1 MKTINTDL
9 PVLIAQSG
17 PLNGNRWDI
26 EQELVLGRDDTCN
39 VIIQDRQVSRFHARL
54 SVTPDGISLEDLA
67 SKNGTFV
74 NGSRLEDP
82 VILQDGDVIQISMIQ
97 SFVYLSS
104 DSTMPLGPGV
114 PLQEVFQAVS
124 GQPRGCDWM
133 QPPGGSGLAA
143 RRSIPAFGAAVLPAG
158 VTLQCSGKWW
168 PARTGRG
175 GLGRCR
181 LDRSIRTGAGRAG
194 AAVARSTA
202 SLDPAHEY
210 LVTVRGY
217 GLRLDNH
224 LRAAKTG

>member
-39 VIIQDRQVSRFHARL
+39 VIIQDRQVSRVHARL

-97 SFVYLSS
+97 SLS
-104 DSTMPLGPGV
+104 
-114 PLQEVFQAVS
+114 
-124 GQPRGCDWM
+124 
-133 QPPGGSGLAA
+133 
-143 RRSIPAFGAAVLPAG
+143 I
-158 VTLQCSGKWW
+158 
-168 PARTGRG
+168 
-175 GLGRCR
+175 
-181 LDRSIRTGAGRAG
+181 
-194 AAVARSTA
+194 
-202 SLDPAHEY
+202 
-210 LVTVRGY
+210 
-217 GLRLDNH
+217 
-224 LRAAKTG
+224 

>member
-124 GQPRGCDWM
+124 GQPRR
-133 QPPGGSGLAA
+133 L
-143 RRSIPAFGAAVLPAG
+143 
-158 VTLQCSGKWW
+158 
-168 PARTGRG
+168 
-175 GLGRCR
+175 R
-181 LDRSIRTGAGRAG
+181 LD
-194 AAVARSTA
+194 AASRRVWVGGKEVDPPLSVPQFCLLESLYNAQGKVVARQDLVVAVWGDVDSIGVSEQALDALVRRLRDRLA

-217 GLRLDNH
+217 GLRLDNPPA
-224 LRAAKTG
+224 RS

>member
-1 MKTINTDL
+1 MKTVNSDL

-26 EQELVLGRDDTCN
+26 DQELVIGRDDTCQ

-74 NGSRLEDP
+74 NGTRLEDP
-82 VILQDGDVIQISMIQ
+82 AVLQDGDVIQISMIQ

-114 PLQEVFQAVS
+114 PLPDLLQAVS
-124 GQPRGCDWM
+124 GHPRR
-133 QPPGGSGLAA
+133 L
-143 RRSIPAFGAAVLPAG
+143 
-158 VTLQCSGKWW
+158 
-168 PARTGRG
+168 
-175 GLGRCR
+175 R
-181 LDRSIRTGAGRAG
+181 LD
-194 AAVARSTA
+194 AASRRVWVGGKEIDPPLSVPQFCLLESLYNAQGKVVARQDLVVTVWGDVDSVGVSEQALDALVRRLRDRLA

-217 GLRLDNH
+217 GLRLDNPSV
-224 LRAAKTG
+224 TG